1 MLIVREDIIGL
12 GMPYRPE
19 IEIRILF
26 TRFTD
31 CIWLR
36 KHGILSPRAGIS

>member
-26 TRFTD
+26 TQFTD
-31 CIWLR
+31 CSGNVYNEDGSFWFQT
-36 KHGILSPRAGIS
+36 G